1 MRPPALIRAFVL
13 ALALLPAGA
22 IHVSADD
29 GRPNPGGRP
38 SAPPETAGRPHQL
51 PVAPA
56 PVRLAEPT
64 GSADGPPFPLPIR
77 RPPPATLVILV
88 GGYGTQQPDDPT
100 FMDLA
105 KRIEQQPGYHVE
117 RLGADPANPYDSY
130 QHLDTSAEALIKE
143 VRSKAAS
150 YPGGVHIISHSGGAG
165 VVDRAFA
172 KGLSAADGVR
182 SFQAVAPPHNG
193 STVAWWTD
201 LVLPSLG
208 QATDYV
214 RAILMSATPLPDPE
228 SDAMH
233 DLAHLRR
240 TAPPPG
246 VVEVDYTL
254 ASDTF
259 VMEQDNF
266 HPGVPLRLYTP
277 QDLHQ
282 LAIGHDSFVNT
293 ELSEDV
299 VRAVRCSCVPPDRR
313 TVGEVVLD
321 EAIRQVS
328 TPVGNKE
335 LALIILVALGLAAG
349 FYLLRPE
356 TRQALDRAAKA
367 YLRTR
372 GR

>member
-1 MRPPALIRAFVL
+1 MRPPALIRAFRSARAPRPSV
-13 ALALLPAGA
+13 G
-22 IHVSADD
+22 IRVSGDD
-29 GRPNPGGRP
+29 GRPIRGGRL

-88 GGYGTQQPDDPT
+88 GGYGTQPPDDPT

-105 KRIEQQPGYHVE
+105 KRIEQQPRYHVE
-117 RLGADPANPYDSY
+117 RLGADPAHPYDSY
-130 QHLDTSAEALIKE
+130 QHLDTSADALIKE

-193 STVAWWTD
+193 STVAWGTG
-201 LVLPSLG
+201 LVLPFLG

-214 RAILMSATPLPDPE
+214 RAILMRATPLPDPE
-228 SDAMH
+228 TDALH

-246 VVEVDYTL
+246 
-254 ASDTF
+254 
-259 VMEQDNF
+259 
-266 HPGVPLRLYTP
+266 G
-277 QDLHQ
+277 
-282 LAIGHDSFVNT
+282 G
-293 ELSEDV
+293 
-299 VRAVRCSCVPPDRR
+299 
-313 TVGEVVLD
+313 
-321 EAIRQVS
+321 
-328 TPVGNKE
+328 
-335 LALIILVALGLAAG
+335 
-349 FYLLRPE
+349 
-356 TRQALDRAAKA
+356 
-367 YLRTR
+367 R

>member
-1 MRPPALIRAFVL
+1 
-13 ALALLPAGA
+13 
-22 IHVSADD
+22 
-29 GRPNPGGRP
+29 
-38 SAPPETAGRPHQL
+38 
-51 PVAPA
+51 
-56 PVRLAEPT
+56 
-64 GSADGPPFPLPIR
+64 
-77 RPPPATLVILV
+77 
-88 GGYGTQQPDDPT
+88 
-100 FMDLA
+100 MDLA

-130 QHLDTSAEALIKE
+130 QHLDTSADALIKE

-282 LAIGHDSFVNT
+282 LAVGHDSFVNT
-293 ELSEDV
+293 
-299 VRAVRCSCVPPDRR
+299 
-313 TVGEVVLD
+313 
-321 EAIRQVS
+321 
-328 TPVGNKE
+328 
-335 LALIILVALGLAAG
+335 
-349 FYLLRPE
+349 
-356 TRQALDRAAKA
+356 
-367 YLRTR
+367 
-372 GR
+372 

>member
-1 MRPPALIRAFVL
+1 
-13 ALALLPAGA
+13 
-22 IHVSADD
+22 
-29 GRPNPGGRP
+29 
-38 SAPPETAGRPHQL
+38 
-51 PVAPA
+51 
-56 PVRLAEPT
+56 
-64 GSADGPPFPLPIR
+64 
-77 RPPPATLVILV
+77 
-88 GGYGTQQPDDPT
+88 
-100 FMDLA
+100 
-105 KRIEQQPGYHVE
+105 QQPGYHVE

-130 QHLDTSAEALIKE
+130 QHLDTSADALIKE

-182 SFQAVAPPHNG
+182 SFQAVAPP
-193 STVAWWTD
+193 
-201 LVLPSLG
+201 
-208 QATDYV
+208 
-214 RAILMSATPLPDPE
+214 
-228 SDAMH
+228 
-233 DLAHLRR
+233 
-240 TAPPPG
+240 
-246 VVEVDYTL
+246 
-254 ASDTF
+254 
-259 VMEQDNF
+259 
-266 HPGVPLRLYTP
+266 

-293 ELSEDV
+293 ELTEDV

-313 TVGEVVLD
+313 TVREVVLD

-328 TPVGNKE
+328 TPIGNNE

-356 TRQALDRAAKA
+356 TRRALDRAAKA